1 MARLG
6 AVGRRRR
13 RERDEDEDVPVGRG
27 GGDASLLGALEL
39 LEHSKARLARQII
52 EELGTGC
59 GLSGETDDRDVPGGE
74 DPFENATIDDIRDLL
89 DRGQQLAAT
98 PWGKNAWRNRA
109 CYIAGPQGHRYVVK
123 PVAETT
129 TTATASAGAG
139 SSESQDSVLRVQDY
153 LRRWMESS
161 ASGYWASRQSEVC
174 RRLDEHG
181 ECLDLLFYEEGR
193 PLRLSFVEPSDLDE
207 DPQSRY
213 QPDTG
218 GEEFVDVLG
227 IRRTN
232 DVLYRPVAYYVA
244 TVSDASGQWLGD
256 LEYHKRDK
264 LEAANFGVFS
274 PETRCLVQYRR
285 RNVLSSRPRGLS
297 LFWDVREELRWAKV
311 LLGNLMRVSAFQAA
325 FGAIRT
331 INTSAG
337 ADAVKAHLQSQNSGK
352 VGEPAE
358 RMEFPS
364 PSVVTVPSS
373 VKYEFPETGAGVT
386 NHAEVELL
394 LLRAVA
400 AGLQLPEF
408 MLTANVSQGNFAST
422 LVSEGPFHK
431 VITADQGQMV
441 TEDLRVVWEA
451 LVWGALQ
458 DPASGITLA
467 DLAAVTIEA
476 KPPTVQTRNRKEDWD
491 IHFEAWKAG
500 RISGKTLNA
509 SQGWE
514 YDEEQEQRRAEGNEV
529 EPPMTEHPA
538 TAGTPGPDAQ
548 RQSDPLAERG
558 VLAGDPGRRTPAQ
571 TAAQI

>member
-1 MARLG
+1 M
-6 AVGRRRR
+6 GRRRGR
-13 RERDEDEDVPVGRG
+13 REPEEQG
-27 GGDASLLGALEL
+27 GGYVDASEGARGARRQRPEISLMGALEL
-39 LEHSKARLARQII
+39 LEHQKAMFARQIL

-59 GLSGETDDRDVPGGE
+59 GLSGDTDDRDIPGSE

-89 DRGQQLAAT
+89 DRGEQAAAT

-123 PVAETT
+123 PASETGS
-129 TTATASAGAG
+129 SAG
-139 SSESQDSVLRVQDY
+139 ESVVRVQEY
-153 LRRWMESS
+153 LKQWMASS
-161 ASGYWASRQSEVC
+161 ASGYWSSRQQEVC

-181 ECLDLLFYEEGR
+181 ECLDLLYYEPGK

-207 DPQSRY
+207 DPRSRY

-218 GEEFVDVLG
+218 DEPFVDILG

-232 DVLYRPVAYYVA
+232 DVLYRPVAYYVS
-244 TVSDASGQWLGD
+244 TVSDSVSGQWLGD
-256 LEYHKRDK
+256 LEYHKAEK
-264 LEAANFGVFS
+264 LEPADFTAFS
-274 PETRCLVQYRR
+274 PATRCVVQYRR
-285 RNVLSSRPRGLS
+285 RNVVSVKPRGLS

-337 ADAVKAHLQSQNSGK
+337 ADAVKAHLQSQNSGAA
-352 VGEPAE
+352 GQPAE

-408 MLTANVSQGNFAST
+408 MLTANVSEGNFAST

-431 VITADQGQMV
+431 VIVADQGQMV
-441 TEDLRVVWEA
+441 IEDLRLVWEA
-451 LVWGALQ
+451 LVWGALE
-458 DPASGITLA
+458 DPESGITVA
-467 DLAAVTIEA
+467 DLQAVTIEA
-476 KPPTVQTRNRKEDWD
+476 KPPSVQTRNRKEDWD

-500 RISGKTLNA
+500 RISAKTLNA

-514 YDEEQEQRRAEGNEV
+514 YDEEQEQRRAEDGEL

-538 TAGTPGPDAQ
+538 TPGVTGPDAE
-548 RQSDPLAERG
+548 RRSDPLAERG
-558 VLAGDPGRRTPAQ
+558 VMAGDPGRQVPGQ
-571 TAAQI
+571 S